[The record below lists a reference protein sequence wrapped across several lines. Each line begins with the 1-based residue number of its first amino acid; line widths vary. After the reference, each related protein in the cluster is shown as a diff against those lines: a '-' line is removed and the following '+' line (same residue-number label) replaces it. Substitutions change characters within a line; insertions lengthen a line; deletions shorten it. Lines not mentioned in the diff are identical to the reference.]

1 MKKCFSI
8 ILAFILFGGLI
19 FTSCSTSATSTTA
32 QQTPVATTTK
42 SPATTIQTPQTGGIL
57 KVIATPGILNMG
69 VPGQPF
75 AAGDMNPA
83 RCAVECLLDLDSS
96 GNIIP
101 WLATGWQFSSDLKTL
116 TLTLRKGVKF
126 HDGTDFNAQAVKY
139 CLDLAKT
146 MRPDLKI
153 VTSID
158 VVDDYTAKL
167 NLSAYQPNLLIGLTG
182 NSGKM
187 YSPTAL
193 QTKGDANK
201 TLPVSTGPFKA
212 VSYQRD
218 VSLKFEKFN
227 DYWQKGKPYLDG
239 IEFNFIAD
247 AVTRLVSFKAGE
259 AQVLATLDAKD
270 AADLQA
276 TGKYVINKTPQ
287 NVAGIAGDSAHSG
300 SPTSDIRVRQAIA
313 YAIDNNAIAKY
324 MGYGIYQATN
334 QYSAPG
340 HYSYNT
346 SVVGYPYNPQKA
358 KELLASAGYP
368 QGFSIKFT
376 CQQTAADVTTAEQG
390 YLEAVGIKTTIDIA
404 DAGRWAQIESKG
416 WSDSLIPY
424 GISHS
429 YGVDKGYSMEGTMS
443 NRSQFYPSSSIYIPP
458 EYDAKL
464 VAANLEIDQQKR
476 SAMIQDL
483 MKVITDQ
490 YCIAAPVYV
499 NFGLAAVKSPEVHNL
514 DMNILAA
521 HIWHPAD
528 AWLSK

>member
-1 MKKCFSI
+1 MRKNIFI
-8 ILAFILFGGLI
+8 ILAVILVIGLSI
-19 FTSCSTSATSTTA
+19 TSCSTSTTSTTGP
-32 QQTPVATTTK
+32 QTTTTK
-42 SPATTIQTPQTGGIL
+42 APASTTQTPQTGGIL

-101 WLATGWQFSSDLKTL
+101 WLATAWQFSSDLKTF
-116 TLTLRKGVKF
+116 TLSLRKGVKF
-126 HDGTDFNAQAVKY
+126 HDGTDFNAQSVKY
-139 CLDLAKT
+139 CLDLARP

-158 VVDDYTAKL
+158 VIDDYTVKI
-167 NLSAYQPNLLIGLTG
+167 NLSAYQPNFLIGLTG
-182 NSGKM
+182 NSGKI
-187 YSPTAL
+187 YSPVAL
-193 QTKGDANK
+193 QTKGEANK

-218 VSLKFEKFN
+218 VSLKFEKFK

-239 IEFNFIAD
+239 FEFDFIAD

-259 AQVLATLDAKD
+259 AQILATLDTKD

-287 NVAGIAGDSAHSG
+287 NVVGIAGDSAHSS
-300 SPTSDIRVRQAIA
+300 SPTSNIKVRQAIA
-313 YAIDNNAIAKY
+313 YAVDNNAIAKF

-340 HYSYNT
+340 HYSYNP
-346 SVVGYPYNPQKA
+346 SVIGYPYNPQKA
-358 KELLASAGYP
+358 KELLAAAGYP

-376 CQQTAADVTTAEQG
+376 CQQTAVDVVTAEQG

-429 YGVDKGYSMEGTMS
+429 YGVDKGYSIEATMS
-443 NRSQFYPSSSIYIPP
+443 NRSQFYPSSSIYIPAD
-458 EYDAKL
+458 YDAKL
-464 VAANLEIDQQKR
+464 VEANRETDQQKR
-476 SAMIQDL
+476 AAMLQDL
-483 MKVITDQ
+483 MKMITDQ
-490 YCIAAPVYV
+490 YCIGAPIYV

-528 AWLSK
+528 SWLSK